1 MKGDMRYTYP
11 IWQMGFILLLI
22 SLTTIIGFTSDYVL
36 SNGKDGFLFQISL
49 EGISFWYFAA
59 WLALL
64 VFYLIIFSWKIH
76 KHNKRNPSRQMKIMT
91 LKPQKY
97 MEDDELFEEVTRR
110 ATQKVYS
117 YFTVAL
123 PFSAAFF
130 FDFTDWEVRDAEH
143 FAATRDWT
151 IFYLLPDNQAV
162 YERGY
167 RAFNDFSISSL
178 FWCGL

>member
-22 SLTTIIGFTSDYVL
+22 ALTTIIGFTLDYEL
-36 SNGKDGFLFQISL
+36 SNGMDSFLFQFSL
-49 EGISFWYFAA
+49 EGVGFWCLAA

-64 VFYLIIFSWKIH
+64 VIYLLIFGWKMH
-76 KHNKRNPSRQMKIMT
+76 HHNKRNPSRQLKFLT
-91 LKPQKY
+91 LKPQEY

-123 PFSAAFF
+123 PFLASLFLILPIGKFGMLNALLLLAFGQYF
-130 FDFTDWEVRDAEH
+130 IYYRSIRQYMEKDAE
-143 FAATRDWT
+143 
-151 IFYLLPDNQAV
+151 
-162 YERGY
+162 
-167 RAFNDFSISSL
+167 
-178 FWCGL
+178 

>member
-1 MKGDMRYTYP
+1 MKGDMRYAYP

-22 SLTTIIGFTSDYVL
+22 GLTTIIGFTSDYVL

-64 VFYLIIFSWKIH
+64 VFYLLIFSWKIS
-76 KHNKRNPSRQMKIMT
+76 KHNKRNPSRQMKLMT
-91 LKPQKY
+91 FKPQEY

-123 PFSAAFF
+123 PSSAALFLMLPIGKF
-130 FDFTDWEVRDAEH
+130 GMLNILLLLAIGQYFIYYRTIRRYMKEDAE
-143 FAATRDWT
+143 
-151 IFYLLPDNQAV
+151 
-162 YERGY
+162 
-167 RAFNDFSISSL
+167 
-178 FWCGL
+178 